1 MKAAQFVAEESAP
14 NAVHVFQPL
23 KLQFSPLSNE
33 VAQQSPLA
41 ARKLLTAFVRP
52 ARTGQLMMMI

>member
-1 MKAAQFVAEESAP
+1 MKAAQFVAGESAP

-23 KLQFSPLSNE
+23 KQQFSPSSNAVE
-33 VAQQSPLA
+33 QQSPLA
-41 ARKLLTAFVRP
+41 VRKSSMVFAKP

>member
-14 NAVHVFQPL
+14 NAVHAFQHL
-23 KLQFSPLSNE
+23 KQQFSPSSNAVE
-33 VAQQSPLA
+33 QQSPLA
-41 ARKLLTAFVRP
+41 VRKLLTAFVRP

>member
-1 MKAAQFVAEESAP
+1 MKAAQFVAGESAP

-23 KLQFSPLSNE
+23 KLQFSRLSNE
-33 VAQQSPLA
+33 VEQQSPLA
-41 ARKLLTAFVRP
+41 VRKLLTAFAKP

>member
-14 NAVHVFQPL
+14 NAVHVFQHL
-23 KLQFSPLSNE
+23 KQQFSPSSNAVE
-33 VAQQSPLA
+33 QQSPLA
-41 ARKLLTAFVRP
+41 ARKLLTVFAKP